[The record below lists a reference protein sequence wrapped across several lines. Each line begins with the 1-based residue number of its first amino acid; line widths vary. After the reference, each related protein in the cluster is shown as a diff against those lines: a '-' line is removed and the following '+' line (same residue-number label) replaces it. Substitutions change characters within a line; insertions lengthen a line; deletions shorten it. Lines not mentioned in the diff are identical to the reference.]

1 LKSQK
6 SGGMQKTLMRNKIV
20 TIALGGLLAIGA
32 TSAVYAQDASSQPQA
47 QQGQWGGH
55 GRGMDPDRQLEHLTK
70 SLNLTADQQGQIK
83 PILVERQQKMQA
95 LFQNQS
101 LSRDERHTQMEA
113 IHQDTESRIS
123 AVLNDEQK
131 QKYQAMQ
138 EHMREHGPGQG
149 GDNGA
154 PSNPQPQ

>member
-1 LKSQK
+1 
-6 SGGMQKTLMRNKIV
+6 MRNKIL
-20 TIALGGLLAIGA
+20 TIALGGLLAISA
-32 TSAVYAQDASSQPQA
+32 TSAVFAQDTSQPQ
-47 QQGQWGGH
+47 QPPPGQGQWGGGH

-70 SLNLTADQQGQIK
+70 ALSLTADQQGQIK
-83 PILVERQQKMQA
+83 PILVDRQQKMQA

-101 LSRDERHTQMEA
+101 LSREDRHSQMQA
-113 IHQDTESRIS
+113 IHQDTDSRIN

-149 GDNGA
+149 GDAA
-154 PSNPQPQ
+154 PQSAPQPQ

>member
-1 LKSQK
+1 
-6 SGGMQKTLMRNKIV
+6 MQITPMRNKIV

-32 TSAVYAQDASSQPQA
+32 TSAVFAQDTTSQPQ
-47 QQGQWGGH
+47 QPPPGQGQWGGH
-55 GRGMDPDRQLEHLTK
+55 GRGMMDPDRQLEHLTK
-70 SLNLTADQQGQIK
+70 TLNLTADQQSQIK
-83 PILVERQQKMQA
+83 PILVDRQQKMQA

-101 LSRDERHTQMEA
+101 LSREERHTQMQA
-113 IHQDTESRIS
+113 IHQDTESRIN

-138 EHMREHGPGQG
+138 AERGEHHGGPQQG
-149 GDNGA
+149 GDTGA

>member
-1 LKSQK
+1 
-6 SGGMQKTLMRNKIV
+6 MQTTAMRNKIL

-32 TSAVYAQDASSQPQA
+32 TSAVFAQETSQPQ
-47 QQGQWGGH
+47 QPPPGQGQWGGH
-55 GRGMDPDRQLEHLTK
+55 GRGMDPDHQLEHLTK
-70 SLNLTADQQGQIK
+70 ALSLTADQQGQIK
-83 PILVERQQKMQA
+83 PILVDRQQKMQA

-101 LSRDERHTQMEA
+101 LSREDRRSQMQA
-113 IHQDTESRIS
+113 IHQDTETKIN

-138 EHMREHGPGQG
+138 AERGRHGGPGPG

-154 PSNPQPQ
+154 PAGSPQPQ

>member
-1 LKSQK
+1 MEA
-6 SGGMQKTLMRNKIV
+6 GGMQKAAMRNKLM

-32 TSAVYAQDASSQPQA
+32 TSAVFAQDNTTQPQ
-47 QQGQWGGH
+47 QPPQGQWGGH

-70 SLNLTADQQGQIK
+70 TLNLTADQQSQIK
-83 PILVERQQKMQA
+83 PILVDRQQKMQA
-95 LFQNQS
+95 LWQNQS
-101 LSRDERHTQMEA
+101 LSREDRRSQMQA
-113 IHQDTESRIS
+113 IHQDSETRIT

-149 GDNGA
+149 GDNN
-154 PSNPQPQ
+154 PPTSSPQPQ